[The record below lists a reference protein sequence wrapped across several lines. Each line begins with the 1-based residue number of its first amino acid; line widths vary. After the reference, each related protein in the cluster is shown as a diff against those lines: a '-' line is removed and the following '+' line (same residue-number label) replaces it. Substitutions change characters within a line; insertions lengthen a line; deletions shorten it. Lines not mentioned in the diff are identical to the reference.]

1 MLLWFPIFHWLNF
14 NCCCL
19 TCAFKISCVIY
30 DVLNWKHQLGK
41 FSVSISMTD
50 DNINATQPTTR
61 HSNNLTQ
68 QNDTLRI
75 FLLTMNINHFTERW
89 LSSFDWILKTYRCRG
104 ELNSKCEH
112 FARFVD
118 ISTFSTLSWS
128 WKKLVTLSCFRVIT
142 CNKFERQ
149 SNGQDIFEEK
159 KQANGGKLSPNFFS
173 GLGFWHDFNIWH
185 LMLLTWQF
193 EIMNE
198 IQGSC

>member
-68 QNDTLRI
+68 QNDTLRN
-75 FLLTMNINHFTERW
+75 FWLTMNINHFTERW
-89 LSSFDWILKTYRCRG
+89 LSSIDWFLKTYRCRG

-128 WKKLVTLSCFRVIT
+128 WKKLVTLSCF
-142 CNKFERQ
+142 NKFERQ

-159 KQANGGKLSPNFFS
+159 KTSEWRSLSPNFFS

-198 IQGSC
+198 IQGSW